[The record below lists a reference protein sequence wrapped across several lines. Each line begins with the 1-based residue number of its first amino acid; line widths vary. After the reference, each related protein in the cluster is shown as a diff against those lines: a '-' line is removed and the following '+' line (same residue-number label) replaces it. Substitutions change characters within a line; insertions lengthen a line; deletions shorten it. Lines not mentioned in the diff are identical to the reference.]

1 MVTLCSLSS
10 LFSFGNNPGGLK
22 RLLSTGLVG
31 ETRVKSLL
39 FKNLEDVSEGNQQ
52 DLRGS
57 SKLRGKMDAAH
68 KRLGGL

>member
-1 MVTLCSLSS
+1 M
-10 LFSFGNNPGGLK
+10 
-22 RLLSTGLVG
+22 LSTGLVG